1 MSVMHWA
8 ALAIPHA
15 LFVLRFALR
24 RCVSLSAV
32 REAEKVTSVLVIDDH
47 PVVLEGCR
55 HLLVNSGVTNV
66 LEAGDV
72 VAGYQLFCH
81 HRPDVVIVDLAMG
94 TTGLEGISLIQRINS
109 HDPKAHILVL
119 SMHKDPI
126 IVSRALQAGASGY
139 IVKDGAI
146 EDSPNAIQTVQKG
159 DLYLARDLALQVS
172 LANESSEQN
181 PPAALTPRELEM
193 LTLLAAGKS
202 YSGIAEE
209 LSISYKI
216 VGNISSRLKRKLVAP
231 NLGALVRKAV
241 RLLAI
246 VR

>member
-1 MSVMHWA
+1 MSQPSSELMCHKRSRSW
-8 ALAIPHA
+8 
-15 LFVLRFALR
+15 R
-24 RCVSLSAV
+24 RRRWLSA
-32 REAEKVTSVLVIDDH
+32 
-47 PVVLEGCR
+47 
-55 HLLVNSGVTNV
+55 LLPPS
-66 LEAGDV
+66 
-72 VAGYQLFCH
+72 
-81 HRPDVVIVDLAMG
+81 PDIVIVDLAMG

-146 EDSPNAIQTVQKG
+146 EDLPNAIQTVQKG

-181 PPAALTPRELEM
+181 PPPALTPRELEM

-209 LSISYKI
+209 LSISYKT

-241 RLLAI
+241 QLLAI

>member
-1 MSVMHWA
+1 LHETD
-8 ALAIPHA
+8 
-15 LFVLRFALR
+15 
-24 RCVSLSAV
+24 V
-32 REAEKVTSVLVIDDH
+32 REPEKVTSVLVIDDH

-55 HLLVNSGVTNV
+55 RLLVDSGVTNV

-94 TTGLEGISLIQRINS
+94 KNGLEGLSLIQRINT
-109 HDPKAHILVL
+109 HDPQARILVL

-126 IVSRALQAGASGY
+126 IVSRALQAGARGY

-146 EDSPNAIQTVQKG
+146 EDLPNAIQTIQEG
-159 DLYLARDLALQVS
+159 DLYLGQDLALQVS
-172 LANESSEQN
+172 LASEPSGQN
-181 PPAALTPRELEM
+181 PPVALTPRELET
-193 LTLLAAGKS
+193 LALLAAGKS

-209 LSISYKI
+209 LSISYRT

-241 RLLAI
+241 QLLAI
-246 VR
+246 VQ

>member
-1 MSVMHWA
+1 
-8 ALAIPHA
+8 
-15 LFVLRFALR
+15 
-24 RCVSLSAV
+24 
-32 REAEKVTSVLVIDDH
+32 
-47 PVVLEGCR
+47 
-55 HLLVNSGVTNV
+55 
-66 LEAGDV
+66 
-72 VAGYQLFCH
+72 
-81 HRPDVVIVDLAMG
+81 
-94 TTGLEGISLIQRINS
+94 
-109 HDPKAHILVL
+109 
-119 SMHKDPI
+119 MHKDPI

-146 EDSPNAIQTVQKG
+146 EDLPNAIQKIQEG
-159 DLYLARDLALQVS
+159 DLYLDHELALQVS

-209 LSISYKI
+209 LSISYKT

-241 RLLAI
+241 QLLAI